1 MPIILAIGEYPVK
14 ADEFVSVTEAKN
26 RLLSLIRTVHER
38 DTVLAIMKGGAP
50 AAVMLSPERYEG
62 LLETIEV
69 LSDPKTMKSLRWSIK
84 QAERQQW
91 VADRVVF
98 GADHA

>member
-1 MPIILAIGEYPVK
+1 VK
-14 ADEFVSVTEAKN
+14 ADDFVSVTEAKD

-38 DTVLAIMKGGAP
+38 DTVLAITKGGTP

-69 LSDPKTMKSLRWSIK
+69 LSDPRTMKSLRRSIK

-91 VADRVVF
+91 VDDRAVF
-98 GADHA
+98 GKDHT